1 MIRLDDEI
9 LDEELIEIP
18 SKTYKVINGRIAGY
32 VDELDAIRQAIE
44 KMLTTERFAW
54 DIYSEDYG
62 SDVNDLIGED
72 FDLINSELERLITEA
87 LSADDRIVSIEDF
100 TINQTSSNSVLATF
114 RVITV
119 FGSLD
124 MEQEVEA

>member
-1 MIRLDDEI
+1 MDDEI

-18 SKTYKVINGRIAGY
+18 SRTYKVSNGRIAGY
-32 VDELDAIRQAIE
+32 VDELDAMRQAIE

-54 DIYSEDYG
+54 NIYSEDYG

-114 RVITV
+114 RVITI

>member
-1 MIRLDDEI
+1 MDDEI

-18 SKTYKVINGRIAGY
+18 SKTYKVSNGRIAGY
-32 VDELDAIRQAIE
+32 VNELDAIRQAIE

-54 DIYSEDYG
+54 NIYSEDYG

-114 RVITV
+114 RVITI

>member
-1 MIRLDDEI
+1 MDDEI

-18 SKTYKVINGRIAGY
+18 SKTYKVINGRIAGF
-32 VDELDAIRQAIE
+32 VDELDAMRQAVDKI
-44 KMLTTERFAW
+44 LSTERFAW
-54 DIYSEDYG
+54 NIYSDDYG

-87 LSADDRIVSIEDF
+87 LSADDRIVSVEDF
-100 TINQTSSNSVLATF
+100 NINQTNGNSALITF
-114 RVITV
+114 IVVTV
-119 FGSLD
+119 FGVID

>member
-1 MIRLDDEI
+1 MDDEI

-18 SKTYKVINGRIAGY
+18 SKTYKVSNGRIAGY
-32 VDELDAIRQAIE
+32 VNELDAIRQAIE

-54 DIYSEDYG
+54 NIYSEDYG

-72 FDLINSELERLITEA
+72 FDLVNSELERLITEA
-87 LSADDRIVSIEDF
+87 LAADERIVSIEDF
-100 TINQTSSNSVLATF
+100 TIIQTSSDSAVATF

-124 MEQEVEA
+124 IEQEVEA